1 MIRFF
6 LIVNLLAFE
15 SFGAD
20 WNQFRGPTGQGH
32 ALSDELPMVWGREE
46 GIIWRMDIS
55 GKAWSSPIQVGN
67 QVVLSN
73 ARQGIND
80 DTLYLEA
87 IALNLSDGS
96 EAWRKEL
103 FHYSSLPRIHSKNS
117 YASPTPYFDGSF
129 IYFHFG
135 NLGTAC
141 LSMSGE
147 VEWAT
152 KLEYQPVHG
161 SGASPVVH
169 GDKILLSTDGEF
181 DPCLLALNKTDGN
194 SLWKAYRQSKPKK
207 SFSFCTPLV
216 IEENGKVQI
225 ISPAS
230 DYVFSYDLEGK
241 QIWKSKYP
249 GGYSVVPRP
258 IHSKGI
264 VYVSSGYDRPTLYAI
279 RVDGVG
285 EVTNSHVV
293 WKTSKSAPRNS
304 SPVLVHELLF
314 MAADNGV
321 VSCLDRKNGNLIWI
335 ERVANSCSASLLHA
349 NGLIYLSDEQG
360 KTFIFEAAREFRLL
374 AENDLE
380 ERILASPV
388 VIEHTLVLRTENS
401 VWRVGN

>member
-1 MIRFF
+1 M
-6 LIVNLLAFE
+6 
-15 SFGAD
+15 
-20 WNQFRGPTGQGH
+20 
-32 ALSDELPMVWGREE
+32 
-46 GIIWRMDIS
+46 
-55 GKAWSSPIQVGN
+55 
-67 QVVLSN
+67 
-73 ARQGIND
+73 
-80 DTLYLEA
+80 
-87 IALNLSDGS
+87 
-96 EAWRKEL
+96 
-103 FHYSSLPRIHSKNS
+103 
-117 YASPTPYFDGSF
+117 
-129 IYFHFG
+129 
-135 NLGTAC
+135 
-141 LSMSGE
+141 
-147 VEWAT
+147 
-152 KLEYQPVHG
+152 
-161 SGASPVVH
+161 
-169 GDKILLSTDGEF
+169 
-181 DPCLLALNKTDGN
+181 
-194 SLWKAYRQSKPKK
+194 
-207 SFSFCTPLV
+207 
-216 IEENGKVQI
+216 
-225 ISPAS
+225 
-230 DYVFSYDLEGK
+230 
-241 QIWKSKYP
+241 
-249 GGYSVVPRP
+249 PRP

-388 VIEHTLVLRTENS
+388 VIEHTLVIRTENS